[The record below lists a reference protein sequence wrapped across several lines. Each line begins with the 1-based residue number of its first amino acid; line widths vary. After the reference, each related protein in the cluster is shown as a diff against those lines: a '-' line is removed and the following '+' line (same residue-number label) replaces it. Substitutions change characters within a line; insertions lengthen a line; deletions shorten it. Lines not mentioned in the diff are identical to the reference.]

1 MEITNNYYPL
11 SNPTYLDEERKSNLF
26 LESTIDYF
34 VFFVP
39 FTIII
44 VLIFNR
50 LFHFLFDYEISKYLG
65 IYSFWWIFLDVMI
78 QTNIEFFVFLGFRNF
93 ATFFQFSVESKL
105 LMVLNTI
112 MFFLTLI
119 AAFTSFIIYY
129 SEYGRLG
136 KYFLLNMFRFPSSY
150 LLMTLVH
157 GVRPF
162 LKGAV
167 HALFY
172 ERWELQIWMLIGVEL
187 LSSLVVLGFE
197 FGNDNH
203 RSKPIF
209 MMDMAYSACI
219 ICMNLLILFKYEYFK
234 ESPELM
240 DLGEEVIG
248 NVIYLM
254 VGLLLIKLLYE
265 MNLLSFIKFFVLCK
279 AAWEL
284 KLE

>member
-50 LFHFLFDYEISKYLG
+50 LFYFLFDYEISKYLR

-105 LMVLNTI
+105 LMILNTI

-172 ERWELQIWMLIGVEL
+172 
-187 LSSLVVLGFE
+187 
-197 FGNDNH
+197 
-203 RSKPIF
+203 
-209 MMDMAYSACI
+209 
-219 ICMNLLILFKYEYFK
+219 
-234 ESPELM
+234 
-240 DLGEEVIG
+240 
-248 NVIYLM
+248 
-254 VGLLLIKLLYE
+254 
-265 MNLLSFIKFFVLCK
+265 
-279 AAWEL
+279 
-284 KLE
+284 